1 MRVQII
7 TIVLTQMKIS
17 FDKQNFKKRIS
28 DIKPQYMKNYSR
40 QLKKE
45 LSIIFFRISQL

>member
-28 DIKPQYMKNYSR
+28 DIATIYEKLFPPV
-40 QLKKE
+40 KKRAFDY
-45 LSIIFFRISQL
+45 FF